1 MFDEHLTIIIS
12 YALNLQ
18 NNAFSNKTQLT
29 QLYSYIF
36 PVVKN
41 TNVMTWNER
50 LNIAVDA
57 AHGSQTNRLHYY

>member
-18 NNAFSNKTQLT
+18 NNAFSNKTHLT
-29 QLYSYIF
+29 QLYSCIF
-36 PVVKN
+36 PVLKN
-41 TNVMTWNER
+41 TNVMTWNKR

>member
-29 QLYSYIF
+29 VIF
-36 PVVKN
+36 IYFSCSEKRKCD
-41 TNVMTWNER
+41 E
-50 LNIAVDA
+50 LE
-57 AHGSQTNRLHYY
+57 

>member
-29 QLYSYIF
+29 ELYSYIF
-36 PVVKN
+36 LVVKN

-57 AHGSQTNRLHYY
+57 AHGLQTNRLHYY